1 MTDPPKTGSD
11 PNGSCSSFQSQPVN
25 KPFDFDQYLADLLD
39 PRCDKQSLA
48 LRLWEY
54 QRNHNPVV
62 AEYMDRLQLPGPLSL
77 PIAFFKSFALKTGG
91 EWLPELIFES
101 SGTTGQIPSRH
112 WVKDAALYRQVSLLG
127 FRERFGEGQFRI
139 LALLPSYLERG
150 NSSLVYMVQSWIE
163 AFGLPGS
170 GFFLHDLDA
179 LAAAIREA
187 AALEHPILLMG
198 VSYALLDLAA
208 RGDVQLPASA
218 LVIETG
224 GMKGRREELTRA
236 QLHQELQQGLG
247 CHNIQSEYGMTE
259 LLSQAYTVDG
269 FRFRPSST
277 LLVRISDLHL
287 DRLDV
292 PPGRAGRI
300 QLVDL
305 ANVHSCAFIATDDL
319 GRMHPDGTFEVL
331 GRIDN
336 AELRGCNLMYL

>member
-1 MTDPPKTGSD
+1 MVHAPA
-11 PNGSCSSFQSQPVN
+11 FHFLPVN
-25 KPFDFDQYLADLLD
+25 KPFDPDKYLTALLD
-39 PRCDKQSLA
+39 PQSDKQALA
-48 LRLWEY
+48 LQLWDY
-54 QRNHNPVV
+54 QCHHNPVM
-62 AEYMDRLQLPGPLSL
+62 AEYMDRLRLPGPLSM
-77 PIAFFKSFALKTGG
+77 PISFFKTFALKTGTD
-91 EWLPELIFES
+91 WHPELLFES

-170 GFFLHDLDA
+170 GFYLHDHDA

-187 AALEHPILLMG
+187 AALEQPILLMG
-198 VSYALLDLAA
+198 VSYALLDLAV
-208 RGDVQLPASA
+208 RGNVQLPANA

-236 QLHQELQQGLG
+236 QLHAELQQGLG
-247 CHNIQSEYGMTE
+247 CLNIQSEYGMTE

-287 DRLDV
+287 DRLEM
-292 PPGRAGRI
+292 PQGRAGRI

-331 GRIDN
+331 GRIDH
-336 AELRGCNLMYL
+336 AELRGCNLMYV